1 LSLRVRDA
9 VPVRLRVRVADR
21 VRVRVTERVR
31 VPVADRVRVPLAL
44 RDAVSEAVRVR
55 VGVGAIV
62 ALPAA
67 VRVCDAAL
75 VGVRVEEARA
85 LDEPAPVALGE
96 PVPVALGKPVPVVL
110 GEPVPVALGKP
121 VPVALGK
128 PVPLIDALVSCETLA
143 LTQLLPAT
151 LLQLSLPQAYTS
163 RYTCSTAGS
172 VHMASSVAASMPPYP
187 RKTVPAGTPVQ
198 ELSGGMTLG
207 QVTVNARQYPQLL
220 SVPMLMNDPEGIRAP
235 VKHVKLPV
243 RAGGGRLAGHGT
255 GVGSAEG
262 VPLGAG
268 PMQLAACGVLH
279 PSDAHMRRL
288 E

>member
-1 LSLRVRDA
+1 MSLRVRDA

-31 VPVADRVRVPLAL
+31 VRVADRVRVPLAL

-85 LDEPAPVALGE
+85 LDEPAPVALG
-96 PVPVALGKPVPVVL
+96 K
-110 GEPVPVALGKP
+110 PVPVALGKP
-121 VPVALGK
+121 VPVALGE
-128 PVPLIDALVSCETLA
+128 PVPLVVALVSCETLA

-172 VHMASSVAASMPPYP
+172 VQMASSVAASTPPYP

-198 ELSGGMTLG
+198 ELSGGMTVG

-235 VKHVKLPV
+235 VKHVKLPAC
-243 RAGGGRLAGHGT
+243 AGGGRLAGHGT

-279 PSDAHMRRL
+279 ASDAHMRRL

>member
-1 LSLRVRDA
+1 MSLRVRDA

-96 PVPVALGKPVPVVL
+96 PVPVAP
-110 GEPVPVALGKP
+110 GEPVPVALGEPVPVAPGKP
-121 VPVALGK
+121 VPVALGE
-128 PVPLIDALVSCETLA
+128 PVPLVVALVSRELA

-151 LLQLSLPQAYTS
+151 LLQLSLPQANTS

-207 QVTVNARQYPQLL
+207 QVTVNARQYPQEL
-220 SVPMLMNDPEGIRAP
+220 SVPMLMNDPDGIRAP
-235 VKHVKLPV
+235 VKHVKLPA

-279 PSDAHMRRL
+279 ASDAHMRRL

>member
-1 LSLRVRDA
+1 MSLRVRDA

-75 VGVRVEEARA
+75 VGVRVEEAWA
-85 LDEPAPVALGE
+85 LDEPAPVALG
-96 PVPVALGKPVPVVL
+96 K
-110 GEPVPVALGKP
+110 PVPVALGKP

-128 PVPLIDALVSCETLA
+128 PVPVALGEPVPLVVALVSCETLA

-172 VHMASSVAASMPPYP
+172 VHTASSVAASTPPYP

-198 ELSGGMTLG
+198 ELSGGMTVG

-235 VKHVKLPV
+235 VKHVKLPA

-279 PSDAHMRRL
+279 ASDAHMRRL

>member
-96 PVPVALGKPVPVVL
+96 PVPVAP
-110 GEPVPVALGKP
+110 GEPVPVALGEPVPVAPGKP
-121 VPVALGK
+121 VPVALGE
-128 PVPLIDALVSCETLA
+128 PVPLVVALVSRELA

-151 LLQLSLPQAYTS
+151 LLQLSLPQANTS

-207 QVTVNARQYPQLL
+207 QVTVNARQYPQEL
-220 SVPMLMNDPEGIRAP
+220 SVPMLMNDPDGIRAP
-235 VKHVKLPV
+235 VKHVKLPA

-279 PSDAHMRRL
+279 ASDAHMRRL